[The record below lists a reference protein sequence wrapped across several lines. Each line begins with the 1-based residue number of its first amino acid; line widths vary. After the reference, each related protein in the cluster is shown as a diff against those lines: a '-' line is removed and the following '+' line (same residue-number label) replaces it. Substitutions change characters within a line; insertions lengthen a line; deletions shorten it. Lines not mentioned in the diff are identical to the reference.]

1 MVNNVMILLS
11 TRYRVTLIKFINLE
25 LITVTVEL
33 KCYHNIKDIK
43 EQGITT

>member
-11 TRYRVTLIKFINLE
+11 RYRVTLIKFINLE